1 MLPASPLDSV
11 HATGTGNYPMLCIAK
26 APASHPNQSPRES
39 PLMIASPDRMSPTA
53 NTFSVKRSLVLAT
66 ACLALVL
73 GACGGGDKKDKPASQ
88 VAAKV
93 NKEEI
98 SVHQIN
104 FVLQQQRGLK
114 PEQADAASR
123 QVLERLIDQ
132 ELALQKAQELKI
144 DRDPRVMQQIEA
156 AKREIVARAYIEKTG
171 EAAPKPSAE
180 DISKYYAE
188 KPGLFKDRRIYSIQ
202 EIAIETKPDQIDTLR
217 AKLQAAKSVNEF
229 VEYLKANNIR
239 FAGNQAVRPAE
250 QLPLNMLDT
259 FAKMKDGQAM
269 LVPSANG
276 AQVIVLA
283 GSKSEPVD
291 EARAKPAIE
300 QFLLNDAKRKLIE
313 SDVKG
318 LRAAAKVEYV
328 GKFAEGAAAAAA
340 AAKVTEDAAAASMK
354 PATGGL
360 ASDAINKGLGLK
372 AGANDG
378 TAPAAA
384 PVVIAPL
391 PPPGPAGNSPIDADV
406 LSKGLGGKGGTPKA
420 STAPPPMAPMPTE
433 PAASGPLNQDA
444 ITKGL
449 GGKK

>member
-1 MLPASPLDSV
+1 MNSSLNRLSPS
-11 HATGTGNYPMLCIAK
+11 
-26 APASHPNQSPRES
+26 
-39 PLMIASPDRMSPTA
+39 A
-53 NTFSVKRSLVLAT
+53 NSLSVKRSLIVAT
-66 ACLALVL
+66 GCLALVL
-73 GACGGGDKKDKPASQ
+73 VACGGGNKKDKPASQ

-114 PEQADAASR
+114 PEQADVASR

-132 ELALQKAQELKI
+132 ELAVQKAQELKI

-171 EAAPKPSAE
+171 EAAPKPTTEEVA
-180 DISKYYAE
+180 KYYAE

-202 EIAIETKPDQIDTLR
+202 EIAIEAKPEQVEMLR
-217 AKLQAAKSVNEF
+217 GKLQAAKSVNEF
-229 VEYLKANNIR
+229 IEYLKANNIR

-283 GSKSEPVD
+283 GSKTEPVD
-291 EARAKPAIE
+291 ETRAKPAIE

-318 LRAAAKVEYV
+318 MRTAAKIEYV
-328 GKFAEGAAAAAA
+328 GKFAEGGAAAAAA
-340 AAKVTEDAAAASMK
+340 AAKATEDAAAASMK
-354 PATGGL
+354 PTTGALGT
-360 ASDAINKGLGLK
+360 DAINKGLNLK
-372 AGANDG
+372 GGATSG
-378 TAPAAA
+378 SAPAA
-384 PVVIAPL
+384 PVAVM
-391 PPPGPAGNSPIDADV
+391 PPPAAGPAGNSPIADDV
-406 LSKGLGGKGGTPKA
+406 LSKGLGGKGGSTKSTTP
-420 STAPPPMAPMPTE
+420 APAPAVAMPAGPP
-433 PAASGPLNQDA
+433 ASGPLNQDV
-444 ITKGL
+444 ISKGL
-449 GGKK
+449 GVKK

>member
-1 MLPASPLDSV
+1 MISSLDR
-11 HATGTGNYPMLCIAK
+11 L
-26 APASHPNQSPRES
+26 
-39 PLMIASPDRMSPTA
+39 SPTA
-53 NTFSVKRSLVLAT
+53 NTPAVKRSLILAT
-66 ACLALVL
+66 AGLALAL
-73 GACGGGDKKDKPASQ
+73 AACGGGDKKDKPASQ

-156 AKREIVARAYIEKTG
+156 AKREIIARAYIEKTG
-171 EAAPKPSAE
+171 EAATKPSAQ

-202 EIAIETKPDQIDTLR
+202 EIAIESKPEQIDTLR
-217 AKLQAAKSVNEF
+217 AKLQAAKSVNDF

-300 QFLLNDAKRKLIE
+300 QYLLNDAKRKLIE

-340 AAKVTEDAAAASMK
+340 AAKATEDAAAASMK
-354 PATGGL
+354 PAAAGAL

-372 AGANDG
+372 G
-378 TAPAAA
+378 
-384 PVVIAPL
+384 
-391 PPPGPAGNSPIDADV
+391 GPAGGAAPAPAPVAIMPPPPAGPAGTSAIDADV
-406 LSKGLGGKGGTPKA
+406 LSKGLGGKGGSTKA
-420 STAPPPMAPMPTE
+420 ATAPAPAAPIPAGPP
-433 PAASGPLNQDA
+433 ASGPLNEDV
-444 ITKGL
+444 ISKGL
-449 GGKK
+449 GVKK

>member
-1 MLPASPLDSV
+1 MTPTPDASK
-11 HATGTGNYPMLCIAK
+11 PM
-26 APASHPNQSPRES
+26 ASAVP
-39 PLMIASPDRMSPTA
+39 M
-53 NTFSVKRSLVLAT
+53 KGSLLIVA
-66 ACLALVL
+66 ACLAVTLA
-73 GACGGGDKKDKPASQ
+73 GCGGGKKDKPASQ

-123 QVLERLIDQ
+123 QVLERLVDQ
-132 ELALQKAQELKI
+132 ELALQKAQELKL
-144 DRDPRVMQQIEA
+144 DRDPRVVQQLEA
-156 AKREIVARAYIEKTG
+156 AKREIIARAYIEKTG
-171 EAAPKPSAE
+171 EGATKPSAE
-180 DISKYYAE
+180 EISKYYAE

-202 EIAIETKPDQIDTLR
+202 EIAIEAKPEQVDGLR
-217 AKLQAAKSVNEF
+217 ARLTAAKSVNDF
-229 VEYLKANNIR
+229 VEYLKANNFR

-313 SDVKG
+313 SDMKG
-318 LRAAAKVEYV
+318 LRTAAKIEYV
-328 GKFAEGAAAAAA
+328 GKFAEGAASAAAA
-340 AAKVTEDAAAASMK
+340 AAATAAAV
-354 PATGGL
+354 PA
-360 ASDAINKGLGLK
+360 
-372 AGANDG
+372 
-378 TAPAAA
+378 
-384 PVVIAPL
+384 
-391 PPPGPAGNSPIDADV
+391 
-406 LSKGLGGKGGTPKA
+406 
-420 STAPPPMAPMPTE
+420 
-433 PAASGPLNQDA
+433 PAASGGLDADA
-444 ITKGL
+444 ISKGMGL
-449 GGKK
+449 KK